1 MVTTQPQS
9 IHRHTQQP
17 HAGAQEISLVSCFV
31 SVRLRARTP
40 SGGSGAREQLRPC
53 APCPA
58 NSCGSGLGSANPRR
72 PQGLR
77 PFLTVGPTAL
87 PCAGGHPPQRPPP
100 KPVTS
105 RRQRVCDIA
114 AHPPPAPH
122 LSPATDHYPLST
134 IHYPLSTIHYPLS
147 TDHRP
152 LQFHRSSRYQ
162 PCGFSSLS
170 PPPKRASP
178 DPRT

>member
-40 SGGSGAREQLRPC
+40 SGGSGPRTAAALRTLTREQLRVR
-53 APCPA
+53 A
-58 NSCGSGLGSANPRR
+58 G
-72 PQGLR
+72 
-77 PFLTVGPTAL
+77 VGK
-87 PCAGGHPPQRPPP
+87 PPP
-100 KPVTS
+100 PPGATPFFDGRAYGPPLCGGTPPATPPSKALAAHQS
-105 RRQRVCDIA
+105 RRGASVCVISPLTPRQRRTC
-114 AHPPPAPH
+114 
-122 LSPATDHYPLST
+122 LQPLT
-134 IHYPLSTIHYPLS
+134 TIHYPLS